1 MIEVVARLSGE
12 HATNHERLGPAP
24 RRGDSLPR
32 TSFRTEVRWLFGV
45 VFLAKLIA
53 VAGAFYFLWQLVQGG
68 AGC

>member
-1 MIEVVARLSGE
+1 MQRTTEDS
-12 HATNHERLGPAP
+12 GPAP
-24 RRGDSLPR
+24 LRGDSLPR

-45 VFLAKLIA
+45 VFVATLIA